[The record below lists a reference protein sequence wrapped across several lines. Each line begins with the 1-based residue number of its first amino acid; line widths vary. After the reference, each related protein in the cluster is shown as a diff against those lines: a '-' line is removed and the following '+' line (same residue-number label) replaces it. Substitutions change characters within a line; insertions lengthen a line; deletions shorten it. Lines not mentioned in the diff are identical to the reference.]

1 MIDASYANTIAKN
14 GLSDKRKTELLQVAE
29 RTISDQANK
38 GLFYT
43 YFSVHSKFEKDF
55 IEQELKKQGY
65 EVGLDYQGSS
75 SYNLVIRW

>member
-29 RTISDQANK
+29 ITISDQANK

-43 YFSVHSKFEKDF
+43 YFSVHSNFEKEF
-55 IEQELKKQGY
+55 IETELTKQGY
-65 EVGLDYQGSS
+65 EVGMDYQGSS
-75 SYNLVIRW
+75 GYNLVIRW

>member
-1 MIDASYANTIAKN
+1 MLQAIQANARAKN
-14 GLSDKRKTELLQVAE
+14 GLSDKRKADLLQMVE
-29 RTISDQANK
+29 KIILDQADK

-43 YFSVHSKFEKDF
+43 YLSIQSDLEKDF